1 MALVLGT
8 QFDQGTLLVRGV
20 RWKGEQ
26 AIGAPLQRQ
35 QAADG
40 LSCQIRCMLDAAG
53 RIALRFRFV
62 DHKGANM
69 KIQNLMMW
77 VALLLLGAIAP
88 VMAERTAGENIDD
101 ATLSTRTKAALIDSD
116 QVTARHINVEV
127 HTGII
132 LLGGFVESQA
142 EHAAAM
148 AAARKVAPGADVRDA
163 MIVLTGSRSLGESVD
178 DAAIQSKLKAKIVSI
193 EGLAAAHRINTEV
206 KQGKVL
212 LSGFVGHDSQKAQAE
227 SIAKAIEGVHTV
239 YNRLVVV
246 H

>member
-1 MALVLGT
+1 MKSLKTLIWTVLLAMA
-8 QFDQGTLLVRGV
+8 
-20 RWKGEQ
+20 
-26 AIGAPLQRQ
+26 ANSPL
-35 QAADG
+35 
-40 LSCQIRCMLDAAG
+40 
-53 RIALRFRFV
+53 
-62 DHKGANM
+62 
-69 KIQNLMMW
+69 
-77 VALLLLGAIAP
+77 
-88 VMAERTAGENIDD
+88 MAERTAGENIDD
-101 ATLSTRTKAALIDSD
+101 ATLATRTKAALIDSD

-127 HTGII
+127 HTGVI

-163 MIVLTGSRSLGESVD
+163 MIVLTGSRSIGESVD
-178 DAAIQSKLKAKIVSI
+178 DAAIQSKLKGKLVSI

-227 SIAKAIEGVHTV
+227 SIAKGIEGVHTV